1 MILCITSMQAQL
13 KPAATAA
20 STAAAMPAKT
30 GRQYS
35 KLSLKA
41 GANLSVIYLARNVKE
56 NNNEPGYSL
65 GGVYAFN
72 GFIRLSALYTA
83 FKTLN
88 IEPTWENVKAHTYEA
103 NLELL
108 ARFPNKKTL
117 IYPFAGL
124 SYNTYKG
131 YFTGQNDWLNLKE
144 FYPVNSTVSN
154 KWLGLNLGL
163 GLEHNFGPVG
173 LYIDYRM
180 RVGRQDK
187 AINVM
192 DVCYSGGVKINLPTM
207 KARGGRKSA
216 GSVKET
222 EELDKDGGL
231 KKTEEPKKEAE
242 PKKSGGHKKPGLFKR
257 IFHPN
262 DRFHWF

>member
-1 MILCITSMQAQL
+1 MKCPKIGACIVLMVLFITDVQAQL
-13 KPAATAA
+13 KPAAAVTPTIA
-20 STAAAMPAKT
+20 PAKAA
-30 GRQYS
+30 RQYS

-72 GFIRLSALYTA
+72 GLLRLSALYTA
-83 FKTLN
+83 FRTLN

-108 ARFPNKKTL
+108 ARFPNKKTMV
-117 IYPFAGL
+117 YPFAGL

-131 YFTGQNDWLNLKE
+131 FFTGQNDWLNLKE
-144 FYPVNSTVSN
+144 FYAANSVVSN
-154 KWLGLNLGL
+154 QWLGLNLGL
-163 GLEHNFGPVG
+163 GLEHNFGPLG
-173 LYIDYRM
+173 LYLDYRM

-192 DVCYSGGVKINLPTM
+192 DVCYSGGVKVNLPKM
-207 KARGGRKSA
+207 KAG
-216 GSVKET
+216 
-222 EELDKDGGL
+222 
-231 KKTEEPKKEAE
+231 
-242 PKKSGGHKKPGLFKR
+242 GGHKKLFH
-257 IFHPN
+257 FN